1 VRGDDGEKR
10 VKGEM
15 MMRWQRWRGGGG
27 GDSDK
32 RGCAVKEWSRGED
45 EKETRRRRE
54 PVVEGTGSADDR
66 SRGEIKTCRRRR
78 RSE

>member
-15 MMRWQRWRGGGG
+15 MTRWETAGGGG
-27 GDSDK
+27 EDSDK

-54 PVVEGTGSADDR
+54 PAVEGTGSADDR
-66 SRGEIKTCRRRR
+66 SRGEMKTCQRRR